1 MTFVAYLITNIFTLY
16 SPEMIENIN
25 KELNVFSS
33 MGLRTLVL
41 AKRELSRSEFEA
53 WIEEYKVQMMKRV
66 SN

>member
-1 MTFVAYLITNIFTLY
+1 
-16 SPEMIENIN
+16 MIESIN